1 MHDEK
6 NLVYVLTI
14 LEAIE
19 KIKIYSSDFENPDDF
34 LWANQQLNFNGTVNL
49 LIAIGEETKKI
60 ETKLKEKF
68 PDIKWKPIS
77 GMRDKLSHDYR
88 GIDPNIVWNVIR
100 NELDILK
107 KTMIQMLQEI
117 RYDQKTLEEA
127 LKTSYYNHLSYLSPK
142 KDVE

>member
-49 LIAIGEETKKI
+49 LIAIG
-60 ETKLKEKF
+60 
-68 PDIKWKPIS
+68 
-77 GMRDKLSHDYR
+77 
-88 GIDPNIVWNVIR
+88 
-100 NELDILK
+100 
-107 KTMIQMLQEI
+107 
-117 RYDQKTLEEA
+117 
-127 LKTSYYNHLSYLSPK
+127 
-142 KDVE
+142 